1 LNPDGTF
8 DPTFRLSKGASPGMV
23 NRIRQQPDGRIVVS
37 GYFDTIGGRG
47 SRRLARLLAD
57 GTPDPDFRMP
67 RPNAQVWNIVCLPDG
82 RLLISG
88 WFTTIAGQ
96 NRRSLAVLQA
106 DGTLDPTVDFGTS
119 VEGFPGPWGTPVF
132 ADGSVYLVG
141 QFQKFNG
148 LPAASMARLH
158 LGELAPRLAA
168 PRLADGQM
176 IVPVQGLPG
185 GTYAVE
191 ASADLAHWEPV
202 GQVRLEGYETT
213 GTVRV
218 PATGAAG
225 FFRSRR
231 VE

>member
-1 LNPDGTF
+1 
-8 DPTFRLSKGASPGMV
+8 
-23 NRIRQQPDGRIVVS
+23 
-37 GYFDTIGGRG
+37 
-47 SRRLARLLAD
+47 
-57 GTPDPDFRMP
+57 
-67 RPNAQVWNIVCLPDG
+67 
-82 RLLISG
+82 
-88 WFTTIAGQ
+88 
-96 NRRSLAVLQA
+96 
-106 DGTLDPTVDFGTS
+106 
-119 VEGFPGPWGTPVF
+119 
-132 ADGSVYLVG
+132 VYLVG

-168 PRLADGQM
+168 PRLAEGQM